1 MTTTDGRGRGALVAL
16 TGLAALVAA
25 CGGKSDGGISPQTM
39 TDALHSVMSADRLVY
54 TREVVNRLQNEE
66 KVLNATEHFR
76 DDKTLPLPAQMFRM
90 GSEASQK
97 QNPSFTY
104 SLLSLW
110 PVNKQNAPKTDLEK
124 RALTEVAES
133 GKNFY
138 GEESLGGKRY
148 FTAVYPDKAVS
159 EACVSC
165 HNQHEDSP
173 RKDFVLD
180 QVMGAVVIRVPL
192 GG

>member
-1 MTTTDGRGRGALVAL
+1 MRTTDGWRRAGSIAVVAL
-16 TGLAALVAA
+16 LAA
-25 CGGKSDGGISPQTM
+25 CGGKNAGGIAPETM
-39 TDALHSVMSADRLVY
+39 TDALFSVMSADRLVY

-66 KVLNATEHFR
+66 KVLNASEHFR
-76 DDKTLPLPAQMFRM
+76 DEKALPLPAQMFRM

-97 QNPSFTY
+97 QNPGFTY

-110 PVNKQNAPKTDLEK
+110 PVNKQNAPKTELEK
-124 RALTEVAES
+124 RALTEVASS

-138 GEESLGGKRY
+138 GEEELGGRRY
-148 FTAVYPDKAVS
+148 FTAVYPDRAVS

-173 RKDFVLD
+173 RKDFSLD

>member
-1 MTTTDGRGRGALVAL
+1 MGRIDGRGALLVIA
-16 TGLAALVAA
+16 GLVTA
-25 CGGKSDGGISPQTM
+25 CEGKSAGGIAPQTM
-39 TDALHSVMSADRLVY
+39 TDALFSVMSADRLVY

-76 DDKTLPLPAQMFRM
+76 DEKTLPLPAQMFRM

-97 QNPSFTY
+97 QNPGFTY

-110 PVNKQNAPKTDLEK
+110 PVNKQNAPKTELEK
-124 RALTEVAES
+124 KALALVAES

-138 GEESLGGKRY
+138 GEEELGGKRY

-173 RKDFVLD
+173 RKDFKLE

-192 GG
+192 GT